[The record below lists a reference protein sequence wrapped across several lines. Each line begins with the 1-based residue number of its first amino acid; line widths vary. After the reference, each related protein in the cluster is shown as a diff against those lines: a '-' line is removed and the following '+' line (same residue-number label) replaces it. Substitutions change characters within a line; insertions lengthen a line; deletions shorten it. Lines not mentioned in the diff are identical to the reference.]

1 MCIQYRCQII
11 IGLFYCSTHTP
22 LSIIWWMNEL
32 LATGSMLLSSNIK
45 KTSHNFFVSFSFFSH
60 IAVSFFVYYETTTEV
75 VVSYYTKNKTNKN
88 PCQISASANSS
99 SPRKITYITWPWL
112 TLSDTLQVGH
122 LAASWARGWVTT
134 YIDYFTVTR
143 ILP

>member
-1 MCIQYRCQII
+1 MYSVSVPNNNWSIL
-11 IGLFYCSTHTP
+11 LFNTH
-22 LSIIWWMNEL
+22 SIVNYLMNEWTL
-32 LATGSMLLSSNIK
+32 GNRFHVALIKHK